1 MSYRPLGKVA
11 ILTRSSWS
19 TPSASPTA
27 TLSPYSPEPACD
39 SRRLV
44 TVADVRFQNCVSF
57 SAATAPVAK
66 SPTKAQ
72 IRMRVPSIGR
82 VLAWTA
88 LAAQCLWLA
97 PAAADPLEVK
107 IGVLRQ
113 IHSRETVSILD
124 IPAPDDF
131 VAGVKLALEDDN
143 TTGRFL
149 DQSFSLVDAKVG
161 PKDDAG
167 AKMQALRAQG
177 VKLFVVDLPPD
188 QTLAVADA
196 AKDALI
202 FNAGAEDERLR
213 EQDCR
218 ANVIHTAPSRAML
231 ADGLAEY
238 LMWKQWRRWFLV
250 VGSHPEDKLL
260 GEAYARAAKK
270 FGAKIV
276 ETRTFEDTG
285 GGRRSDTGVVQV
297 QRQMPVATQKA
308 PDYDVLIAA
317 DESNVFAGYLP
328 YRTWDPRPVAGS
340 AGLMPTS
347 WDASHELWGG
357 IQLQNRFYKLFK
369 RGMNARDNQAWVA
382 ARMIG
387 ETVARVKSDDPKAL
401 RDYMRSPDFD
411 TADFKGQRL
420 TLRPWN
426 QQLRQPI
433 LLTDG
438 RSTVSVSPQEGYLHQ
453 VSELDTLGL
462 DQPETKC
469 KLP

>member
-1 MSYRPLGKVA
+1 MLFA
-11 ILTRSSWS
+11 
-19 TPSASPTA
+19 
-27 TLSPYSPEPACD
+27 
-39 SRRLV
+39 
-44 TVADVRFQNCVSF
+44 
-57 SAATAPVAK
+57 
-66 SPTKAQ
+66 
-72 IRMRVPSIGR
+72 
-82 VLAWTA
+82 
-88 LAAQCLWLA
+88 A

-113 IHSRETVSILD
+113 IHGRETVSLLD
-124 IPAPDDF
+124 IPAADDF
-131 VAGVKLALEDDN
+131 VAGAKMALEDNN
-143 TTGRFL
+143 TTGRFN
-149 DQSFSLVDAKVG
+149 DQTFSLLDAKVG
-161 PKDDAG
+161 AKEDPA
-167 AKMQALRAQG
+167 AKMDAMIAQG

-188 QTLAVADA
+188 QLLAAADHDH
-196 AKDALI
+196 DALI
-202 FNAGAEDERLR
+202 FNAGAVDERVR

-218 ANVIHTAPSRAML
+218 ANVFHTTPSRAMR

-260 GEAYARAAKK
+260 GDAYVRAARK

-285 GGRRSDTGVVQV
+285 GGRRSDSGVVQV
-297 QRQMPVATQKA
+297 QRQMPVFTQKA

-328 YRTWDPRPVAGS
+328 YRTWDARPVAGS
-340 AGLMPTS
+340 AGLTPTS
-347 WDASHELWGG
+347 WDPSHDLWGAN
-357 IQLQNRFYKLFK
+357 QLQNRFFKLF
-369 RGMNARDNQAWVA
+369 RRAMFERDNQAWTA
-382 ARMIG
+382 TRIIG
-387 ETVARVKSDDPKAL
+387 EAVAHSKTADVQTL
-401 RDYMRSPDFD
+401 RAYMRGPDFSV
-411 TADFKGQRL
+411 ADFKGTRL
-420 TLRPWN
+420 TLRLWN

-438 RSTVSVSPQEGYLHQ
+438 RTTVSASPQEGYTHQ